1 MSALPKPFYTVEHY
15 LELEEK
21 AETKSE
27 YLSGQIFAMSGGS
40 PRHSRIAANI
50 IRRVGNALDAE
61 PCEIFTSDLRVTV
74 MPTGL
79 KTYPDLTVV
88 CGEPYFHPLDTNSLI
103 NPMVLFEVLSPSTEG
118 YDRGEKWAN
127 YRQLDSLQ
135 EYVLVSQHTP
145 LVEVY
150 ARQED
155 SSWKFTATTA
165 IDGKISLPSLSAELS
180 LAEIYEKIEFDPT
193 VPAPD
198 LEEETTNEPARN

>member
-1 MSALPKPFYTVEHY
+1 MSALAKPFYTVEQY

-61 PCEIFTSDLRVTV
+61 PCEIYTSDLRVTI

-103 NPMVLFEVLSPSTEG
+103 NPQVLIEVLSPSTEG

-135 EYVLVSQHTP
+135 EYVLVSQHAP
-145 LVEVY
+145 QVEVY
-150 ARQED
+150 TRQEGGA
-155 SSWKFTATTA
+155 WKFTATTA
-165 IDGKISLPSLSAELS
+165 MDGKISLPSLGCELEM
-180 LAEIYEKIEFDPT
+180 AEIYEKIEFDPL
-193 VPAPD
+193 VSVSEP
-198 LEEETTNEPARN
+198 EEETHEPARH

>member
-1 MSALPKPFYTVEHY
+1 MSALPQPFYTVEQY
-15 LELEEK
+15 LEQEEK

-40 PRHSRIAANI
+40 PRHSEIGTTLARL
-50 IRRVGNALDAE
+50 VGNQVRHE
-61 PCEIFTSDLRVTV
+61 PCRTYNSDLRVTI
-74 MPTGL
+74 MQTGL

-103 NPMVLFEVLSPSTEG
+103 NPQVLFEVLSPSTEG

-145 LVEVY
+145 QVEVY
-150 ARQED
+150 TRQD
-155 SSWKFTATTA
+155 DGAWKFTATTA
-165 IDGKISLPSLSAELS
+165 MDGKISLPSLGCELEM
-180 LAEIYEKIEFDPT
+180 ADIYEKIEFDPP
-193 VPAPD
+193 VPVSE
-198 LEEETTNEPARN
+198 LEETSHEPARH

>member
-50 IRRVGNALDAE
+50 IRRVGNALDGE
-61 PCEIFTSDLRVTV
+61 PCEIYTSDLRVTI
-74 MPTGL
+74 MQTGL

-127 YRQLDSLQ
+127 YRELESLQ
-135 EYVLVSQHTP
+135 EYVLVSQHAP

-150 ARQED
+150 TRQEGGA
-155 SSWKFTATTA
+155 WKFTATTA
-165 IDGKISLPSLSAELS
+165 MDGKISLPSLGCELEMT
-180 LAEIYEKIEFDPT
+180 EIYEKIEFDPP
-193 VPAPD
+193 VSASDP
-198 LEEETTNEPARN
+198 EEETHEPARH

>member
-1 MSALPKPFYTVEHY
+1 
-15 LELEEK
+15 
-21 AETKSE
+21 
-27 YLSGQIFAMSGGS
+27 MSGGS
-40 PRHSRIAANI
+40 PRHSEIGSNI
-50 IRRVGNALDAE
+50 NYAVRRLLRGE
-61 PCEIFTSDLRVTV
+61 PCRTYTSDLRVTV

-150 ARQED
+150 ARQEGGA
-155 SSWKFTATTA
+155 WKFTATTA
-165 IDGKISLPSLSAELS
+165 IDGKISLPSLGGELEM
-180 LAEIYEKIEFDPT
+180 ADIYENIVFDPAAL
-193 VPAPD
+193 APEP
-198 LEEETTNEPARN
+198 EEETYEPARN